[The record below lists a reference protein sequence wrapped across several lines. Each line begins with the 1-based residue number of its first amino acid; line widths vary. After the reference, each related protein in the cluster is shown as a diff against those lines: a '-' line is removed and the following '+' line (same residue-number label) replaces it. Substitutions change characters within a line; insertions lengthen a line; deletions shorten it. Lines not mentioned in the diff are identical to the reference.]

1 MVERS
6 SGISLELRS
15 SLSSQGAFRMGDNV
29 ATTGA
34 EVTRHREKTR
44 FFAKKQQ
51 YSFKRNNLVGYLFIS
66 PWLFGFLLFSLI
78 PIAASLVLA
87 FTNYDLLGGTTK
99 YIGLDN
105 FDRMFYHDYRY
116 WKSVQ
121 ATLRYVFFTVP
132 MRLIFA
138 LTVAVLLNTKR
149 RAVYFYRAAYYA
161 PSMVGGSV
169 AVAVMWR
176 QIFGAD
182 GLVNTVTGVDI
193 RWFGDPKYA
202 LGTLISLA
210 VWQFGSPM
218 LIFLAGLRQIPHE
231 LYEAASM
238 DGAGPVQRFRHVT
251 LPMLTPIIFFNL
263 VMQTIQNFQQFT
275 QAFII
280 TGGNGRPLDRT
291 LLYPLYLYRRAFVN
305 YEMGYASAM
314 SWVMLGAIAC
324 LTAILFISSRYWVF
338 YQGDSK

>member
-1 MVERS
+1 
-6 SGISLELRS
+6 
-15 SLSSQGAFRMGDNV
+15 MGDHV
-29 ATTGA
+29 AAARA
-34 EVTRHREKTR
+34 EVTQPDVRTR
-44 FFAKKQQ
+44 FFARKQQ

-66 PWLFGFLLFSLI
+66 PWLAGFLLFSLI
-78 PIAASLVLA
+78 PIAASLALA
-87 FTNYDLLGGTTK
+87 FTNYDLLGGSVK

-105 FDRMFYHDYRY
+105 FDRMFYHDFRY
-116 WKSVQ
+116 WKSVR
-121 ATLRYVFFTVP
+121 ATVRYVAFAVP
-132 MRLIFA
+132 LRLTFA

-149 RAVYFYRAAYYA
+149 RMVYFYRAAYYA
-161 PSMVGGSV
+161 PSIVGGSV

-176 QIFGAD
+176 QIFGAE
-182 GLVNTVTGVDI
+182 GLVNTVIGTDI

-218 LIFLAGLRQIPHE
+218 LIFLAGLRQIPQE
-231 LYEAASM
+231 LYEAASI
-238 DGAGPVQRFRHVT
+238 DGAGSVQRFARVT

-314 SWVMLGAIAC
+314 SWVLLGAIAC
-324 LTAILFISSRYWVF
+324 LTAILFVSSRYWVF